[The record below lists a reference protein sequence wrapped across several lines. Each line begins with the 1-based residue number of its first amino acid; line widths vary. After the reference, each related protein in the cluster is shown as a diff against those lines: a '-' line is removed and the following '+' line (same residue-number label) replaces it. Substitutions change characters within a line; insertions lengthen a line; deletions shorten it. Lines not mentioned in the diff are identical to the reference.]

1 MRYYLAKTD
10 PATYSIDDF
19 ARDKETVWDGVKNN
33 QALQA
38 IRAMKRG
45 DRVIIYHSQGEGS
58 LRGLAEVVA
67 DSTPDPKDEKLAV
80 VKLKLIKQFSE
91 PYVTLKE
98 IKDSHLFYSFPL
110 VTQSRLST
118 MEAPTYFIDWLKSK
132 KVL

>member
-10 PATYSIDDF
+10 PSTYSIDDF

-58 LRGLAEVVA
+58 LRGLAEVVSDA
-67 DSTPDPKDEKLAV
+67 TPDPKDEKLAV
-80 VKLKLIKQFSE
+80 VKLKLIKQFAE

-118 MEAPTYFIDWLKSK
+118 MEAPTYFIDWLKTK

>member
-10 PATYSIDDF
+10 PSTYSIDDF
-19 ARDKETVWDGVKNN
+19 ARDKETVWDGVKNA

-58 LRGLAEVVA
+58 LRGLAEVVT

-98 IKDSHLFYSFPL
+98 IKDSHLFYSFAL

>member
-10 PATYSIDDF
+10 PSTYSIEDF
-19 ARDKETVWDGVKNN
+19 ARDKETVWDGVKNA

-38 IRAMKRG
+38 IRTMKKG
-45 DRVIIYHSQGEGS
+45 DKVIIYHSQGEGS
-58 LRGLAEVVA
+58 LRGLAEVA
-67 DSTPDPKDEKLAV
+67 SDAYPDPKDEKLAV

-98 IKDSHLFYSFPL
+98 IKESHLFYSFAL

-118 MEAPTYFIDWLKSK
+118 MEAPSYFIDWLKSK
-132 KVL
+132 KVF